1 MYCELTCINSV
12 RQICDRSTRM
22 RRRGVS
28 GDQDGLCCRLIKA
41 CPKEPAAVPFKEIE
55 VQRQAIKMINKLGAG
70 MFGEVWKGAC

>member
-1 MYCELTCINSV
+1 
-12 RQICDRSTRM
+12 M
-22 RRRGVS
+22 RAPRRVS